1 MLPLRQTRSIQ
12 VCWLKIMIMHQ
23 RRTTYLLTDHC
34 FGGLAFNKSNKAFWS
49 RIKRTSLLS
58 SHQSSLFLTWIPLKT
73 RVTSYVSEWW
83 DFPAQLVATVMN
95 HMKHKEN
102 NNAKFDNMNPH
113 NNSDGDKVL
122 LFHVWHLLS
131 NLSWRSYLRDVE
143 FKVTFDFLI
152 LKIIFER
159 CRI

>member
-1 MLPLRQTRSIQ
+1 MQLLKGNRQ
-12 VCWLKIMIMHQ
+12 
-23 RRTTYLLTDHC
+23 
-34 FGGLAFNKSNKAFWS
+34 
-49 RIKRTSLLS
+49 KRTNKYI
-58 SHQSSLFLTWIPLKT
+58 QNTAQKAKDRVTWIPLKT

-83 DFPAQLVATVMN
+83 DVPAQLVATVMN

-113 NNSDGDKVL
+113 KNSDGDKVL
-122 LFHVWHLLS
+122 LFHVWQLLS

-143 FKVTFDFLI
+143 LKLPLISLFWRSYLREVEFKVTFNFLI

-159 CRI
+159 RRI